1 MALLVRTQ
9 SGVPPRTESRCVMEH
24 IVEVIVSVSAVLIS
38 TIAIWVG
45 KTMYKKAKYKAERI
59 SDMDKKIDKITEAL
73 VDITELVKVLEP
85 VKSGQLA
92 ILRYS
97 LSRLYE
103 CHKECGEV
111 TQAELDEFLDMY
123 KPYTELGG
131 NGTVASMVSYIKKL
145 PIVKEHKEKSK

>member
-1 MALLVRTQ
+1 
-9 SGVPPRTESRCVMEH
+9 MEQ

-73 VDITELVKVLEP
+73 VDITESVKVLEP

-92 ILRYS
+92 ILRYR

-103 CHKECGEV
+103 C
-111 TQAELDEFLDMY
+111 Y
-123 KPYTELGG
+123 K
-131 NGTVASMVSYIKKL
+131 
-145 PIVKEHKEKSK
+145 

>member
-1 MALLVRTQ
+1 MQ
-9 SGVPPRTESRCVMEH
+9 H
-24 IVEVIVSVSAVLIS
+24 ITTIIIAVCGVLIS
-38 TIAIWVG
+38 TTVIAVA
-45 KTMYKKAKYKAERI
+45 KSLYKKAMYKAERI
-59 SDMDKKIDKITEAL
+59 NHMDKKIDKITEAL
-73 VDITELVKVLEP
+73 VDITESVKVLEP

-92 ILRYS
+92 ILRYR

-123 KPYTELGG
+123 KPYKELGG